1 MTIELEIIY
10 NKIENLLISKKFYS
24 VMNFQLQ

>member
-1 MTIELEIIY
+1 MTIGLEIIY